1 VTLVRV
7 YCGLA
12 SAESAVVA
20 TEAQAWLTVAVVDD
34 SGRLVDICEIS
45 DDPGGYAELCALFAQ
60 RGAGSGGV
68 AIATQGNDHV
78 VTRLLAAAGRYLSLS
93 DESSVDDFAERFA
106 DDESPEEMRSGRA
119 ERRAVGLARALQAGV
134 LSAVPQPPPEELL
147 SLKPLLAAHD
157 AVVTGRRSAAGTL
170 RDVLREL
177 YPAALRAY
185 ADPAEPVPLAVLDA
199 LPEPGQLAA
208 GRTQETHIVAQLV
221 EAGVAERAT
230 VAEAVT
236 ALRVAISETPR
247 RAGMTRAMTSAVAE
261 SVRQTV
267 ASVRA
272 CDAAAESMIE
282 VVADRMGTPAV
293 PAGGEV
299 AGPTPLRV
307 VQDDS
312 RQPGGRR
319 RGAPA
324 ASAASLA
331 PPTDRPAERGAT
343 FGGLRP
349 AEPGAVPAQPA
360 AGLAPRTGEHR
371 VVAPQPAAAFGPRTG
386 EHRVVAPQQA
396 PGFGP
401 RTGEHRTVAA
411 QPAAGF
417 GPRTGEHPRIGEQP
431 GLPSRSGPTVIPAS
445 SRRPQ
450 GRPDVDQPAASASV
464 PVQSPPAEQLSPLEQ
479 AVRRATGATGP
490 RSGVEL
496 PTRGQ
501 AAPQP
506 SFSAE
511 YPMVGHLPAGQ
522 LPPASAPPAGPRRP
536 PFARAEPTLYT
547 TGEYSRLAA
556 SFDRESGDSTNG
568 GGSAPAPRLSPEAA
582 RVPMPAAPAVEPPQ
596 LSPEVPAP
604 GSRASWP
611 NNSEVGQPP
620 AEPEPVRN
628 GATDVP
634 RLVDLPRQREGRV
647 VPPWQSDDLPAEP
660 PTLRLVEPAPLADP
674 ALSSLADGSRL
685 DPPALR
691 LVEPDPPPMRAT
703 NGSRAAGAD
712 LLGDAPVDASAMDDD
727 LLIFSECRSAW
738 FTDPTEEADDGL
750 EWATAA
756 DLGWQAAEQ
765 AARPAVGAETGAG
778 LPKRVPQENLVPGS
792 PIPPPEQR
800 PLRIVRDAA
809 SIAAHTSGYF
819 SGYRRGQEVGG
830 FSVGGRPGRESS
842 TGWDFAR
849 EASNSQQFS
858 TTGGQDEYEY
868 RSARR

>member
-1 VTLVRV
+1 MTLVRV

-12 SAESAVVA
+12 SAESAVV
-20 TEAQAWLTVAVVDD
+20 TTDVQAWLTVAVVDD

-78 VTRLLAAAGRYLSLS
+78 VTKLLAAAGRYLSLS
-93 DESSVDDFAERFA
+93 DESSVDDYAERFA

-134 LSAVPQPPPEELL
+134 LSAVPQAPPGELL

-272 CDAAAESMIE
+272 CDAAAESMVE
-282 VVADRMGTPAV
+282 VIADRMAEAAV
-293 PAGGEV
+293 PGGDELP
-299 AGPTPLRV
+299 GPTPLRV
-307 VQDDS
+307 VQDDD
-312 RQPGGRR
+312 RQSGGRR
-319 RGAPA
+319 RSA
-324 ASAASLA
+324 ASAASLV
-331 PPTDRPAERGAT
+331 PPADHPAERGAT
-343 FGGLRP
+343 FGGLRTGEQRTVP
-349 AEPGAVPAQPA
+349 APAAGFASRTGEHRTVPAQPA
-360 AGLAPRTGEHR
+360 AGFASRTGEQR
-371 VVAPQPAAAFGPRTG
+371 TVPAAGFGPRTG
-386 EHRVVAPQQA
+386 EQRTVPA

-401 RTGEHRTVAA
+401 RTGEHRTVPA
-411 QPAAGF
+411 QPAA
-417 GPRTGEHPRIGEQP
+417 
-431 GLPSRSGPTVIPAS
+431 RSAPTVIPSS

-450 GRPDVDQPAASASV
+450 GRPDLDQPAAAAV
-464 PVQSPPAEQLSPLEQ
+464 PAQSPPVEPPSPLEQ

-490 RSGVEL
+490 RSGVEMPGPL

-501 AAPQP
+501 TAPP
-506 SFSAE
+506 SVSAE
-511 YPMVGHLPAGQ
+511 YPMVGHLPPAGQ
-522 LPPASAPPAGPRRP
+522 LPPASAPQSGPRRP
-536 PFARAEPTLYT
+536 PFTRAEPTLYT

-568 GGSAPAPRLSPEAA
+568 GGSAPAPRQSPEATRA
-582 RVPMPAAPAVEPPQ
+582 AMPPAPIMPVEPPQ

-604 GSRASWP
+604 GSRSTWP
-611 NNSEVGQPP
+611 NTADGTQPEV
-620 AEPEPVRN
+620 EPEPVRN
-628 GATDVP
+628 GVTDVP
-634 RLVDLPRQREGRV
+634 RLVDLPRQREGRI

-674 ALSSLADGSRL
+674 ALSSLPQDSRL

-703 NGSRAAGAD
+703 NGSRSAGLD
-712 LLGDAPVDASAMDDD
+712 PLGDAPVDLSAADDD
-727 LLIFSECRSAW
+727 LLIFSQCRSAW
-738 FTDPTEEADDGL
+738 FTDPTEENDAAEDELDWG
-750 EWATAA
+750 TAA
-756 DLGWQAAEQ
+756 DLGWQAARQ
-765 AARPAVGAETGAG
+765 ADRPAVGAETGAG

-792 PIPPPEQR
+792 AIPPPER

-849 EASNSQQFS
+849 EASNSQQF
-858 TTGGQDEYEY
+858 TANGGQQEEYEY